1 MDPIL
6 LSLVGFV
13 ILVYFSF
20 VILLAFWIKSVT
32 REKNECRVIIASLKR
47 EPQEKS
53 EYSGKRDFLASNLV
67 DFGLA
72 YYERAKA
79 RTEKKREL
87 ANEAMKLC
95 WERLPRGFQEKL
107 AILGGLANLK
117 VGDHSS
123 S

>member
-6 LSLVGFV
+6 LSLVGLV
-13 ILVYFSF
+13 ILFSSLL
-20 VILLAFWIKSVT
+20 VITLTFWIRSVT
-32 REKNECRVIIASLKR
+32 RENNEGRVVIAFLKR
-47 EPQEKS
+47 KPQEKS

-67 DFGLA
+67 DFALA

>member
-72 YYERAKA
+72 YYKRKLARDKKVEPANKA
-79 RTEKKREL
+79 M
-87 ANEAMKLC
+87 ALC
-95 WERLPRGFQEKL
+95 WRKLPKDFQEKL
-107 AILGGLANLK
+107 APLGGLANLK

-123 S
+123 P